1 MEEALTEKEE
11 TKHFS
16 YILLLT
22 SVSMNDGKR
31 ILAVFDFNT
40 AFFWQNSTLSTKRM
54 LHTKVPQKNP
64 GNTTNVI
71 FFYEKVYVSVFPS
84 VSVYNACL

>member
-31 ILAVFDFNT
+31 ILAVFDFKT
-40 AFFWQNSTLSTKRM
+40 AFLAK
-54 LHTKVPQKNP
+54 
-64 GNTTNVI
+64 
-71 FFYEKVYVSVFPS
+71 
-84 VSVYNACL
+84 